1 MKKEIKKIY
10 LEYEKE
16 TDEKKRNEFIKVF
29 ETSIDSL
36 LPFILKNYSI
46 LDERNLAYALAQL
59 SRKVRL
65 EEKLASLFTD
75 DVLIRKLIFSADAK
89 ARKNTYILFGHLGRY
104 IFYPYLITAA
114 SAETTYF
121 ALPSLILALGNY
133 DVNGCKDVIISVQQR
148 ISSLDEIPEKIKSE
162 IDSAISKAL
171 DKQQPRKI
179 IDFIGSLEAQKVL
192 LTIPT
197 DRRSIFLSLLNE
209 KFNVIKEVEEGFVVK
224 TKDFGDIF
232 ELRFFDNMLFYF
244 DNMYNIKCDY
254 NELLNIIVE
263 NLNEINFLRMHGC
276 ETMNFRLTLMGIKE
290 KNRAL
295 CDLLHIMQ
303 QNFCGKYVNSPSNYA
318 LEVIIINKRNKFK
331 VFFKLLTIRDNRFL
345 YRKEMLPASINP
357 ATAACLC
364 EIAKK
369 YYQQPQKILDP
380 FCGTSTILIE
390 ASVIYGKDVE
400 LYGVDISAEAI
411 RKSKVNIQG
420 VSGKF
425 NLINQDILKYKPQN
439 KFDVIISNMPFGVR
453 VGSHDYNRILYR
465 GLINALP
472 KLLTSDGIALLYTA
486 DAKLFETEL
495 SRIKRLRIN
504 ETYKFESGGLYANLY
519 VIRKVH

>member
-1 MKKEIKKIY
+1 MKKEIKKLY

-36 LPFILKNYSI
+36 LPFISKNYSI

-59 SRKVRL
+59 SRKGRL

-75 DVLIRKLIFSADAK
+75 DALIRKLIFSADAK

-133 DVNGCKDVIISVQQR
+133 DVDGCKDVIISVQQR
-148 ISSLDEIPEKIKSE
+148 ISSIDDIPEKIKLE
-162 IDSAISKAL
+162 IVSAISKAL
-171 DKQQPRKI
+171 DKKQPREI
-179 IDFIGSLEAQKVL
+179 IDFIGSPEAKKVL

-197 DRRSIFLSLLNE
+197 DRRSIFLRLLKK
-209 KFNVIKEVEEGFVVK
+209 KFNIIKEVEEGFVVE
-224 TKDFGDIF
+224 TKDFCDLF
-232 ELRFFDNMLFYF
+232 KLRFFDNMLFYF
-244 DNMYNIKCDY
+244 DNMYNIKCNY
-254 NELLNIIVE
+254 NELLNIIAE
-263 NLNEINFLRMHGC
+263 NLNEANFLRMHGC
-276 ETMNFRLTLMGIKE
+276 ETMNFRLTLMGIKD
-290 KNRAL
+290 KNCAL
-295 CDLLHIMQ
+295 ADLLHKMQ
-303 QNFCGKYVNSPSNYA
+303 QTFCGKYVNSPSNYA
-318 LEVIIINKRNKFK
+318 LEIIIINKNTKFK
-331 VFFKLLTIRDNRFL
+331 AFFKLLTIPDNRFL
-345 YRKEMLPASINP
+345 YRKEMLPASISP
-357 ATAACLC
+357 PTAACLC

-390 ASVIYGKDVE
+390 ASATFGKNAE
-400 LYGVDISAEAI
+400 LYGVDISADAI

-425 NLINQDILKYKPQN
+425 HLINQDILKYKPQN

-472 KLLTSDGIALLYTA
+472 KLLISDGVALLYTA
-486 DAKLFETEL
+486 DTKLLETEL
-495 SRIKRLRIN
+495 SRIKQLRIS
-504 ETYKFESGGLYANLY
+504 EIYKFESGGLYPNLY
-519 VIRKVH
+519 VINKVN